1 MMQEFEEQM
10 AAKKAGHGG
19 PRFDKDKKDLPGFG
33 LAERTV
39 NTGKD
44 VQPCPLQPC
53 TRRCSLLNAFL
64 HRLFAGISDSDAK
77 SQRGA

>member
-19 PRFDKDKKDLPGFG
+19 PRFDKDKDLPGFG

-39 NTGKD
+39 NTGKV
-44 VQPCPLQPC
+44 VQPCPLQPR
-53 TRRCSLLNAFL
+53 TRRCSLLNAFF